1 MYIGYGP
8 KIHDQR
14 PKPAFDILLSI
25 KKISLLFLLFL
36 IGMTSGLA
44 AEIRGRVLNLLG
56 NPVSHA
62 VVLHRASGIK
72 AVTDA
77 AGQFS
82 LSLPDEDKVR
92 LEITHSDY
100 FDQEVVV
107 TSREMGKRI
116 IVTLVPYIVQREE
129 VVVTAMR
136 HPESSMSV
144 PAAETVIPTEIL
156 QEDMPSNITEEL
168 AKMPGVSRMGAG
180 GFSLVPNIRGLSRR
194 RVLIMIDN
202 ARVTSDRR
210 TGPNASF
217 IDPNDIERIE
227 VLRSP
232 SSVLYGSDAIGGVI
246 HILTK
251 KPEMEDGLG
260 GSVRARYGTINSE
273 KGMGLTL
280 EGSKGDTGFYL
291 SFQAVDAEN
300 YSSPSGEVLQSQF
313 TQGSLIGKISHVTEK
328 REIHFSFIGARGHD
342 IGKANRTSAL
352 EPTWY
357 PEENQNYIQVS
368 WLEKELGK
376 GGSLTF
382 QAYLNPNLLDTL
394 KETYDETTGDK
405 TAESYSKNQ
414 SLNYGA
420 QLTFRKKIWN
430 HFRLSG
436 GLDLYGRTSVKSYNL
451 DTEFD
456 AAGNATSEL
465 EQWPFTHGDRKDLG
479 VFLSADCSSIKNLDL
494 VGGIRWD
501 YIRMKALPGDTP
513 PYATSDNRAWT
524 GFLGGSFKLTEEIIT
539 FANIARAYRVPSL
552 NELFY
557 TGITGRGS
565 IIAQPGLV
573 PESSFNLDGGVKF
586 IFKRLF
592 TGFYV
597 FYYEID
603 DLIERY
609 MLDPVER
616 VRTYGNI
623 EQGRIS
629 GYELE
634 VEYYPVPKWKLFG
647 NFYSFKGESTLTDEP
662 LNDIPASRLFLGTR
676 VWLGKFT
683 TEMNATFQ
691 LKKDDTGPDEI
702 PAGIPGYEIV
712 NLKASYYINNSFH
725 LYLVLSNLL
734 DRAYLSRPDT
744 DGVDEPGR
752 NFVLGI
758 SYSF

>member
-1 MYIGYGP
+1 MDVGDGH
-8 KIHDQR
+8 KITDQ
-14 PKPAFDILLSI
+14 PLKPAFNIL
-25 KKISLLFLLFL
+25 ISLKKFNLLLLLFL
-36 IGMTSGLA
+36 IGLNPGLA
-44 AEIRGRVLNLLG
+44 AEIKGRVLNLLG
-56 NPVSHA
+56 NPVSQA
-62 VVLHRASGIK
+62 VVLHRLSGNK
-72 AVTDA
+72 TVTDA
-77 AGQFS
+77 LGQFS

-100 FDQEVVV
+100 FEQEVVI
-107 TSREMGKRI
+107 TSRDVGKRI

-144 PAAETVIPTEIL
+144 PAAETVVPTEIL
-156 QEDMPSNITEEL
+156 QEDMPSNITEGL
-168 AKMPGVSRMGAG
+168 TNMPGVSRMGAG
-180 GFSLVPNIRGLSRR
+180 GFSLVPNIRGLARR

-217 IDPNDIERIE
+217 VDPKDIERIE

-251 KPEMEDGLG
+251 KPSMEDGLG
-260 GSVRARYGTINSE
+260 GSVNARYGTVNSE

-280 EGSKGDTGFYL
+280 EGSKGKTGFYL
-291 SFQAVDAEN
+291 SFQAVDADN

-328 REIHFSFIGARGHD
+328 REIYLSFLGARGRD
-342 IGKANRTSAL
+342 IGKANWTSEF

-368 WLEKELGK
+368 WLENELGK
-376 GGSLTF
+376 GGNLTF

-394 KETYDETTGDK
+394 NETYDEITRDK

-414 SLNYGA
+414 SLNFGA
-420 QLTFRKKIWN
+420 QLSYRKRIN
-430 HFRLSG
+430 SHFRLSG
-436 GLDLYGRTSVKSYNL
+436 GLDLYGRTSVKSYTL

-456 AAGNATSEL
+456 PAGNITSEL
-465 EQWPFTHGDRKDLG
+465 EQWPFTHGERKDFGL
-479 VFLSADCSSIKNLDL
+479 FLSADYSGIKNLDL

-513 PYATSDNRAWT
+513 PYALSENSAWT
-524 GFLGGSFKLTEEIIT
+524 GFLGGSLKLTEEIVA

-557 TGITGRGS
+557 SGITGRGS
-565 IIAQPGLV
+565 IVAQPGLV

-592 TGFYV
+592 TGFYM
-597 FYYEID
+597 FFYEID

-623 EQGRIS
+623 EQGRIT

-647 NFYSFKGESTLTDEP
+647 NFYSFHGESTLTGEP
-662 LNDIPASRLFLGTR
+662 LNDIP
-676 VWLGKFT
+676 
-683 TEMNATFQ
+683 
-691 LKKDDTGPDEI
+691 P
-702 PAGIPGYEIV
+702 
-712 NLKASYYINNSFH
+712 
-725 LYLVLSNLL
+725 
-734 DRAYLSRPDT
+734 
-744 DGVDEPGR
+744 
-752 NFVLGI
+752 
-758 SYSF
+758 

>member
-1 MYIGYGP
+1 LGVEHEH
-8 KIHDQR
+8 KILDQQS
-14 PKPAFDILLSI
+14 KPAFSILLSL
-25 KKISLLFLLFL
+25 KKISLLLLLFL
-36 IGMTSGLA
+36 IGLTPGLT
-44 AEIRGRVLNLLG
+44 AEIKGRILNLLG
-56 NPVSHA
+56 NPVSQA
-62 VVLHRASGIK
+62 LVLHRSSGIK

-100 FDQEVVV
+100 FEQEIVV

-144 PAAETVIPTEIL
+144 PAAETVVSTEIL
-156 QEDMPSNITEEL
+156 QEEMPSNITEGL
-168 AKMPGVSRMGAG
+168 ANMPGVSRMGAG
-180 GFSLVPNIRGLSRR
+180 GFSLVPNIRGLARR

-217 IDPNDIERIE
+217 VDPDDIERIE

-251 KPEMEDGLG
+251 KPDMKDGLG

-280 EGSKGDTGFYL
+280 EGSKGKTGFYL
-291 SFQAVDAEN
+291 SFQAIDAEN
-300 YSSPSGEVLQSQF
+300 YSSPSGEVLQSYF
-313 TQGSLIGKISHVTEK
+313 TQGSLFGKISHVTEK
-328 REIHFSFIGARGHD
+328 REIHLSFLGARGHD

-357 PEENQNYIQVS
+357 PEENQNYIQVH
-368 WLEKELGK
+368 WLEKGLGK
-376 GGSLTF
+376 GGNLAF
-382 QAYLNPNLLDTL
+382 QAFLNPNFYDTI
-394 KETYDETTGDK
+394 KETLDEVTGDE
-405 TAESYSKNQ
+405 TAESYSKSQ
-414 SLNYGA
+414 SLDYGA
-420 QLTFRKKIWN
+420 QLSYRKEMGK

-436 GLDLYGRTSVKSYNL
+436 GLDLYGRTSVKSYTL
-451 DTEFD
+451 DNEFD
-456 AAGNATSEL
+456 PAGNIISEL

-479 VFLSADCSSIKNLDL
+479 FFLSADYSGIKNLDL

-501 YIRMKALPGDTP
+501 YIRMKALPGDAP
-513 PYATSDNRAWT
+513 PYSTSDNSAWT
-524 GFLGGSFKLTEEIIT
+524 GFLGGSLKLTEEIVA

-565 IIAQPGLV
+565 IVAQPGLV
-573 PESSFNLDGGVKF
+573 PEASFNLDGGLKF

-603 DLIERY
+603 DMIERY

-647 NFYSFKGESTLTDEP
+647 NFYSFKGESTLTGEP
-662 LNDIPASRLFLGTR
+662 LNDIPASRLFMGTR
-676 VWLGKFT
+676 VWFGRLT
-683 TEMNATFQ
+683 TEINATFQ

-702 PAGIPGYEIV
+702 PLGLPSYEIV
-712 NLKASYYINNSFH
+712 NLKASYYFNTSFR

-734 DRAYLSRPDT
+734 DKAYLARPDT
-744 DGVDEPGR
+744 DGVEEPGR
-752 NFVLGI
+752 NFVLGL